1 MKKIINFVFIFI
13 IMVILVTLT
22 GCTNSKKDNTNYKI
36 VTSFYPIYIMTLNIV
51 DGASNVEVSN
61 MADANTGCVHNYT
74 LQTADL
80 KKVENA
86 NLFIQ
91 NGLEIENFMDK
102 LVNSFS
108 KLNVVNSSEGIEN
121 VIQDEDEIN
130 GHTWTSINNYIKQL
144 ENIKNKLKE
153 ENPENAEIYEKN
165 TNDYIEKLNNLK
177 EEYDKELEMLKG
189 EKVLSLNEAFSYIER
204 DVGLDTI
211 EIHTDHEEST
221 ISADK
226 LKEIIEKMKDENIK
240 IIIIDKDDNER
251 NAQTIAKET
260 NSKIYKLDSCLKGDM
275 DKESYVRAMKENL
288 NVFKKMIEN
297 K

>member
-22 GCTNSKKDNTNYKI
+22 GCTNSKKDNSNYKI
-36 VTSFYPIYIMTLNIV
+36 VTSFYPIYIMALNIV

-189 EKVLSLNEAFSYIER
+189 EKALSLNESFSYIER

-221 ISADK
+221 ISA
-226 LKEIIEKMKDENIK
+226 EIGRASCR
-240 IIIIDKDDNER
+240 ER
-251 NAQTIAKET
+251 
-260 NSKIYKLDSCLKGDM
+260 
-275 DKESYVRAMKENL
+275 V
-288 NVFKKMIEN
+288 
-297 K
+297 

>member
-1 MKKIINFVFIFI
+1 
-13 IMVILVTLT
+13 MVILVTLT
-22 GCTNSKKDNTNYKI
+22 GCTNSKKDNSNYKI
-36 VTSFYPIYIMTLNIV
+36 VTSFYPIYIMALNIV

-102 LVNSFS
+102 LINSFS
-108 KLNVVNSSEGIEN
+108 KLDIVNSSEGIEN

-144 ENIKNKLKE
+144 ENIKNKLKK

-177 EEYDKELEMLKG
+177 EEYDNG
-189 EKVLSLNEAFSYIER
+189 
-204 DVGLDTI
+204 
-211 EIHTDHEEST
+211 
-221 ISADK
+221 
-226 LKEIIEKMKDENIK
+226 
-240 IIIIDKDDNER
+240 
-251 NAQTIAKET
+251 
-260 NSKIYKLDSCLKGDM
+260 
-275 DKESYVRAMKENL
+275 
-288 NVFKKMIEN
+288 
-297 K
+297 

>member
-1 MKKIINFVFIFI
+1 
-13 IMVILVTLT
+13 
-22 GCTNSKKDNTNYKI
+22 
-36 VTSFYPIYIMTLNIV
+36 
-51 DGASNVEVSN
+51 

-189 EKVLSLNEAFSYIER
+189 EKALSLNESFSYIER

-226 LKEIIEKMKDENIK
+226 LKEIIEKMKAENIK